1 MGASNRNIKN
11 SFGARSVENFSSF
24 QQDYRKNRS
33 TERKPSLRRNDAL
46 LRRIS
51 RPRSNGRVEGG
62 DRRVRPLKIIFL
74 RDWWIKYAVD
84 NVIVLTES

>member
-1 MGASNRNIKN
+1 MDASNRNIKN

-51 RPRSNGRVEGG
+51 RPRSNGRGG
-62 DRRVRPLKIIFL
+62 GGRQESSPIKNNLPSRLVDKVRGG
-74 RDWWIKYAVD
+74 
-84 NVIVLTES
+84 